1 MARPWLIIRV
11 LVAGAL
17 FFPGYCSASG
27 SNDTILYNALTDCI
41 DLQFEYSPAPDSFR
55 EIDLAADCPELLL
68 SLTDSAW
75 VDKTSLANHEHPS
88 LAQLADLRYFLLGTF
103 NQPQPG
109 RTLDFS
115 RLESILAETLDTD
128 DHDQGQNWWERLLSW
143 LRQRH
148 KDREDV
154 DLSWLEEWL
163 ENFSFSKTTAGF
175 ITYSVVALLLMLAV
189 GLVINEVRLARQGR
203 PEFRPHRTA
212 RRGTTGTA
220 PVAADTP
227 PNAQQLP
234 GKVPELLNLCIDY
247 LIRNQRLPEARSST
261 NREFLRHLLHS
272 GDSAASGFDQLL
284 QQAESVLYGDR
295 QIDTQTLQQCRRQAA
310 ALLGSS
316 GGSYPS
322 PAAPG

>member
-27 SNDTILYNALTDCI
+27 SNDAILYNELTDCI
-41 DLQFEYSPAPDSFR
+41 DLQFERSPAPDSFS

-68 SLTDSAW
+68 SLADSVW
-75 VDKTSLANHEHPS
+75 VNKTSLANHDHPS

-103 NQPQPG
+103 SQPESG

-128 DHDQGQNWWERLLSW
+128 DHDQGQSWWERLLSW

-148 KDREDV
+148 KDRDDV
-154 DLSWLEEWL
+154 DLRWLDAWLEKL
-163 ENFSFSKTTAGF
+163 SFSETTAE
-175 ITYSVVALLLMLAV
+175 IVTYSVAALLLLLAI

-203 PEFRPHRTA
+203 SAFRPHRTVHS
-212 RRGTTGTA
+212 GPTGAA
-220 PVAADTP
+220 PVAAATP
-227 PNAQQLP
+227 PDAQQLP
-234 GKVPELLNLCIDY
+234 GKLPELLNVCIDY

-261 NREFLRHLLHS
+261 NREFLHHLLHR
-272 GDSAASGFDQLL
+272 GDNAASGFDQLL
-284 QQAESVLYGDR
+284 QQAECVLYGDR
-295 QIDTQTLQQCRRQAA
+295 HIDAQTLRQCRQQAA
-310 ALLGSS
+310 ALLGAS
-316 GGSYPS
+316 GDSC
-322 PAAPG
+322 PAPATPG

>member
-27 SNDTILYNALTDCI
+27 SNDTILYNELNDCI
-41 DLQFEYSPAPDSFR
+41 DLQFEHSPAPDSFS

-68 SLTDSAW
+68 SLTDSVW
-75 VDKTSLANHEHPS
+75 VAKTSLANHEHPS

-103 NQPQPG
+103 NQPEPD

-115 RLESILAETLDTD
+115 PLESILAETLVTD
-128 DHDQGQNWWERLLSW
+128 DHDQGQNWWEQLLGW
-143 LRQRH
+143 LQQRH
-148 KDREDV
+148 KDRD
-154 DLSWLEEWL
+154 DADFSWLKEWL
-163 ENFSFSKTTAGF
+163 ETFSLPETTAAF
-175 ITYSVVALLLMLAV
+175 VTYSVVALLLLLAA
-189 GLVINEVRLARQGR
+189 GIIINEVRLARQGR
-203 PEFRPHRTA
+203 SAFRPHRTVRSGPA
-212 RRGTTGTA
+212 GTA

-227 PNAQQLP
+227 PDAQQLP
-234 GKVPELLNLCIDY
+234 GKVPELLDICIDY

-295 QIDTQTLQQCRRQAA
+295 QIDTQTLHQCRRQAA